1 MSVLK
6 KKITINKEYIYWNKK
21 KYHIGSKT
29 GFKILSEIW
38 LRSGWDMKYVYSF
51 SWLGRPIIQL
61 PDDLIRIQEII
72 YKVKP
77 NVIIETGI
85 AHGGGLI
92 FYASLMRNIL
102 KKSTIIGIDVDIRKH
117 NKKAIKAHE
126 MYKNIEMYEGS
137 STEKN
142 ILVKIKKHIKKNDR
156 VLVILDSNHSTSH
169 VFNELT
175 AYSKLVTKNSYIV
188 ACDGIQKNFTGA
200 PRSKHDWKTNNPL
213 TAIKNF
219 LKINKNF
226 IISNK
231 NFVFN
236 ESKLDVN
243 HVTYWPNAYLK
254 KLR

>member
-1 MSVLK
+1 MPHK
-6 KKITINKEYIYWNKK
+6 QKITINKEYIFWGKK
-21 KYHIGSKT
+21 KHHIGSKA
-29 GFKILSEIW
+29 GFKILSGLW

-102 KKSTIIGIDVDIRKH
+102 KKFKIIGIDIDIRAH

-126 MYKNIEMYEGS
+126 LYKNIQMHEGS
-137 STEKN
+137 STDKN
-142 ILVKIKKHIKKNDR
+142 ILLDIKKNIKKSDK
-156 VLVILDSNHSTSH
+156 VLVILDSNHSTNH

-175 AYSKLVTKNSYIV
+175 LYSKLVTKKSYIV
-188 ACDGIQKNFTGA
+188 ACDGIQKEMMGA
-200 PRSKHDWKTNNPL
+200 PRSKQDWKTNNPI
-213 TAIKNF
+213 TAIKKF
-219 LKINKNF
+219 LNKNKNF
-226 IISNK
+226 KLSEK

-236 ESKLDVN
+236 ESKLDIN
-243 HVTYWPNAYLK
+243 YVTYWPNAYIEK
-254 KLR
+254 IR

>member
-6 KKITINKEYIYWNKK
+6 KKIIINKEYISWNKK
-21 KYHIGSKT
+21 KYHIGSKA

-61 PDDLIRIQEII
+61 PDDLIRIQEVI

-92 FYASLMRNIL
+92 FYASLMRSIL
-102 KKSTIIGIDVDIRKH
+102 KKFRIIGIDVDIRKH
-117 NKKAIKAHE
+117 NKKAIKTHE

-137 STEKN
+137 STDKN
-142 ILVKIKKHIKKNDR
+142 ILVKIKKSIKKNDK
-156 VLVILDSNHSTSH
+156 VLVILDSNHSTNH
-169 VFNELT
+169 VFNELNS
-175 AYSKLVTKNSYIV
+175 YSKLVTKNSYIV
-188 ACDGIQKNFTGA
+188 ACDGIQKNFNGA
-200 PRSKHDWKTNNPL
+200 PRSKKDWKTNNPL
-213 TAIKNF
+213 TAIRKF

-231 NFVFN
+231 NLIFN
-236 ESKLDVN
+236 ESKLDKN
-243 HVTYWPNAYLK
+243 YVTYWPNAYLK
-254 KLR
+254 KIR